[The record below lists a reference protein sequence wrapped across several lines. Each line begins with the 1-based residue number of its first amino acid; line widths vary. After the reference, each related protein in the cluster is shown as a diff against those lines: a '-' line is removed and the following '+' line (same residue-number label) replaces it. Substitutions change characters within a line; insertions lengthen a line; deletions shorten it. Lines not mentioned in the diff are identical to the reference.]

1 VRSPADMRATN
12 NSGSTGEVVD
22 DARAF
27 VNIGTCKDNV
37 VKFRHSRLRVAKR
50 ARSTESG
57 SSAIQL
63 FAGVPQV
70 VLDIVQHVT
79 S

>member
-1 VRSPADMRATN
+1 MMR
-12 NSGSTGEVVD
+12 
-22 DARAF
+22 RAF

-37 VKFRHSRLRVAKR
+37 VEFRHSRLRVAKR
-50 ARSTESG
+50 AGTTESG

-63 FAGVPQV
+63 LAGVPQV